1 MRDQRYFLDNRELQD
16 ISDKSENIIVKNLI
30 KIHQTT
36 SPNTLFKLTN
46 IKDKLYIDLAGETI
60 QVGLAFE
67 GRYIE
72 QNDKIIPKLASLN
85 CGGFGV
91 NEDQAKDQT
100 RYDNLKLKLLGY
112 IKNKC
117 LKVFH
122 FQDFPCDSKFFSDL
136 SDLGYSGIW
145 IPNIIFSE
153 GNYPQNP
160 NTGLL
165 SIFQNTSN
173 FHNIQNNFC
182 FHESNFARL
191 NNYNKKRKDEDLLIA
206 NCSLYQSFEDAQD
219 QTISLLTNTY
229 ISPFSTQPR
238 RQQNIVLT
246 VENIIKIKQE
256 LQSKFVKYKILE
268 RFTGDFNLYG
278 INSLYGIFGLSVKP
292 WSFGLPLLA
301 SLMTGINIPNKLEI
315 TKLSKALSKLGY
327 RISPTTKNENQ
338 TIFIRLADHLPKFL
352 KPAFRKIKV
361 GWQLD
366 MCISPNE
373 YNYKVSV
380 DPEPF
385 GDFDHSCLV
394 VSL

>member
-1 MRDQRYFLDNRELQD
+1 MRDQRYFLDNRELQN

-46 IKDKLYIDLAGETI
+46 IKDRLYIDLAGETI

-91 NEDQAKDQT
+91 SEDQAKDQI
-100 RYDNLKLKLLGY
+100 RYDNLRLKLLGY

-122 FQDFPCDSKFFSDL
+122 FQDFPCDSQFFSDL
-136 SDLGYSGIW
+136 SDLEYSGIW

-153 GNYPQNP
+153 GSYPQNP

-165 SIFQNTSN
+165 SLFQNISN

-191 NNYNKKRKDEDLLIA
+191 SNYNKKRKDEDLLIV

-229 ISPFSTQPR
+229 ISPLAPS
-238 RQQNIVLT
+238 LAG
-246 VENIIKIKQE
+246 
-256 LQSKFVKYKILE
+256 SKIL
-268 RFTGDFNLYG
+268 F
-278 INSLYGIFGLSVKP
+278 
-292 WSFGLPLLA
+292 
-301 SLMTGINIPNKLEI
+301 
-315 TKLSKALSKLGY
+315 
-327 RISPTTKNENQ
+327 
-338 TIFIRLADHLPKFL
+338 
-352 KPAFRKIKV
+352 
-361 GWQLD
+361 
-366 MCISPNE
+366 
-373 YNYKVSV
+373 
-380 DPEPF
+380 
-385 GDFDHSCLV
+385 
-394 VSL
+394 